1 MPKAPGHPKIHVEG
15 HHQAAPKNHQKP
27 SMPAQSANRSETGKV
42 HPPYRQSRH
51 SKPGIPALPDQ
62 IPTPQLIANPHRSK
76 WRDQNS
82 TSCDSVLERFS
93 DAEKQPAQIKNQT
106 WRPRNLHRCSRRPV
120 HGLATSH
127 VCFDGCRKADLQNT
141 RSQSQAND

>member
-1 MPKAPGHPKIHVEG
+1 MPKASENPKKRVEG
-15 HHQAAPKNHQKP
+15 HHQAAPKKNQEP
-27 SMPAQSANRSETGKV
+27 PRPAQSANRSETGKV

-76 WRDQNS
+76 WRGQNS

-106 WRPRNLHRCSRRPV
+106 WRPRNLHPSGPCA
-120 HGLATSH
+120 LCWSH
-127 VCFDGCRKADLQNT
+127 LPQYQQCAVCV
-141 RSQSQAND
+141 QSIPSLDFTP